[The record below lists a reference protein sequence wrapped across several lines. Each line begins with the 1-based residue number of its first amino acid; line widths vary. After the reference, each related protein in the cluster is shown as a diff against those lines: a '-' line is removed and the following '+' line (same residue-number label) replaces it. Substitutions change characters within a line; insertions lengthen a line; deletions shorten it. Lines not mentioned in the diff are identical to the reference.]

1 MNSMLSKTQN
11 VRFCIDQYFNDQIDL
26 DFIVNFDD
34 VQLLDYVDNYFDLK
48 FSLEDTF
55 KSPVD

>member
-1 MNSMLSKTQN
+1 MLSKTQN